1 VVNVPYDGS
10 IVEGE
15 VMSRI
20 ASAIAGIAV
29 AMALAGVARA
39 LTVTHRVFAEK
50 TRLTDI
56 SLAYPET
63 GVKAIDDDIK
73 SIIAKKAKQFRGLAQ
88 GDYLKGQS
96 AYTDDAD
103 YHIAR
108 NDAQVFAIIWQE
120 EADFH
125 GAHPSNEIFT
135 ANYLL
140 PDGWRMYLPE
150 IVDGAGGFRRISA
163 LSIASLDKQLSGPD
177 SMSDRDWIAKGAAP
191 DAINFE
197 NFALL
202 RDRLHIE
209 FPSYQV
215 AAYAAGP
222 QTVDI
227 PLTQLA
233 AVMRHDWRA
242 PQASFACAGVSA
254 PLEIAIC
261 SDAHLARLDRQV
273 AETYFEHIGWSKD
286 GSIGAKVAALKAEQ
300 RAWLKARDQACGRR
314 QGPAEVSCLMTL
326 YRGRLDVLE
335 SMTE

>member
-1 VVNVPYDGS
+1 MNRMCV
-10 IVEGE
+10 
-15 VMSRI
+15 
-20 ASAIAGIAV
+20 GITCLAF
-29 AMALAGVARA
+29 ALPNAAEA
-39 LTVTHRVFAEK
+39 LTVTHRVYAEK
-50 TRLTDI
+50 TRLIDI

-63 GVKAIDDDIK
+63 GVKTIDDDIK
-73 SIIAKKAKQFRGLAQ
+73 AIIAKKAKQFRSLAQ
-88 GDYLKGQS
+88 GDYQKGES

-103 YHIAR
+103 YHVAR
-108 NDAQVFAIIWQE
+108 NDGQVFAVIWEE

-140 PDGWRMYLPE
+140 PDGWRIYLPE
-150 IVDGAGGFRRISA
+150 IVDGSQGFKRISA
-163 LSIASLDKQLSGPD
+163 LAIASLDKQLTGPD
-177 SMSDRDWIAKGAAP
+177 LMSDRDWIAKGAAP

-197 NFALL
+197 NFVLL

-222 QTVDI
+222 QTVEI
-227 PLTQLA
+227 PLAQLA

-242 PQASFACAGVSA
+242 PQASFGCAGVSA

-300 RAWLKARDQACGRR
+300 RAWLKSRDQACGSR
-314 QGPAEVSCLMTL
+314 QGAAGVSCLMTL
-326 YRGRLDVLE
+326 YRSRLDVLE